1 MRVDFVGFCGRVCV
15 NLLHIERGGEMANN
29 KPRTKMSDEE
39 RKRRVAEKNKRYQA
53 EIRASLDGALPKASR
68 RNDLADAIEV
78 RGNVTIH
85 RCIG

>member
-1 MRVDFVGFCGRVCV
+1 
-15 NLLHIERGGEMANN
+15 
-29 KPRTKMSDEE
+29 MSDEE

>member
-1 MRVDFVGFCGRVCV
+1 
-15 NLLHIERGGEMANN
+15 
-29 KPRTKMSDEE
+29 MSDEE
-39 RKRRVAEKNKRYQA
+39 QKRRVAEKNKRYRA
-53 EIRASLDGALPKASR
+53 ELMGGTDAALPKASS